1 MPNRKTQLQM
11 QYNTLTEKIQLI
23 TTKELNACF
32 ASARGDEH
40 EDMFELMLIRHDLED
55 KRAAVLRQL
64 NKPSLI
70 KRIRKAVR
78 K

>member
-1 MPNRKTQLQM
+1 MPKKTQLQE
-11 QYNTLTEKIQLI
+11 QYNTLTAKIQLI
-23 TTKELNACF
+23 TAKELNACY

-55 KRAAVLRQL
+55 KRAAILRQL

-70 KRIRKAVR
+70 KRIRKVVR

>member
-1 MPNRKTQLQM
+1 MPNRKTLQLK
-11 QYNTLTEKIQLI
+11 YNTLTEKIQLI

-32 ASARGDEH
+32 ASARGDAH

-55 KRAAVLRQL
+55 KRAAIMRQL

-70 KRIRKAVR
+70 KRLGKVVR

>member
-1 MPNRKTQLQM
+1 MPKKTQLQE
-11 QYNTLTEKIQLI
+11 QYNTLTAKIQLI
-23 TTKELNACF
+23 TAKELNACY

-55 KRAAVLRQL
+55 KRAAILRQL
-64 NKPSLI
+64 NKPSLV
-70 KRIRKAVR
+70 KRIRKVVR

>member
-1 MPNRKTQLQM
+1 MPKKTQLQE
-11 QYNTLTEKIQLI
+11 QYNTLTAKIQLI
-23 TTKELNACF
+23 TAKELNACY

-55 KRAAVLRQL
+55 KRAAILRQL

-70 KRIRKAVR
+70 KRIRKVVR
-78 K
+78 R

>member
-1 MPNRKTQLQM
+1 MPKKTQLQW
-11 QYNTLTEKIQLI
+11 QYSTLTAKIQLI
-23 TTKELNACF
+23 TAQELAACY
-32 ASARGDEH
+32 ASARGEEH

-70 KRIRKAVR
+70 KRIRKVVR